1 MANLEHI
8 LMTHSD
14 QAALVVVDGVF
25 SMEGDIVDLPAL
37 VPVARR
43 HGARVMVDDAHALGV
58 LGEGGRGTAE
68 HFDMES
74 EVDLIMGTYSKSLAT
89 VGGFLAG
96 SEEVIHFLKHSA
108 RPLMFSASLPA
119 PSAAA
124 VLAALEI
131 IEQEPDRRRRL
142 WDNTRKMMKGFQELG
157 YDTGNSQTPV
167 IPLRIGDEM
176 LVLQMWRRLF
186 DEGVFTSPV
195 MPPAVPPGM
204 ALIRTS
210 YMATHT
216 DAQLDRVLDIFAR
229 VGRELGVIQ

>member
-1 MANLEHI
+1 
-8 LMTHSD
+8 
-14 QAALVVVDGVF
+14 
-25 SMEGDIVDLPAL
+25 
-37 VPVARR
+37 
-43 HGARVMVDDAHALGV
+43 
-58 LGEGGRGTAE
+58 
-68 HFDMES
+68 
-74 EVDLIMGTYSKSLAT
+74 VDLIMGTYSKSLAT

-186 DEGVFTSPV
+186 DEGVFASPV